1 VVLLADGALH
11 IVMSAA
17 ASGVA
22 ITTTRPHAF
31 VGVFTTTTD
40 AGSALGPLVAYSLV
54 TSVGL
59 SLVYGVLSA
68 LLLATVL
75 QYWRLARA

>member
-1 VVLLADGALH
+1 
-11 IVMSAA
+11 
-17 ASGVA
+17 
-22 ITTTRPHAF
+22 
-31 VGVFTTTTD
+31 
-40 AGSALGPLVAYSLV
+40 LGPLVAYSLV

-59 SLVYGVLSA
+59 PLVYGVLSV